1 MTNLYRFSI
10 GFLTGLL
17 VATVV
22 CMWKAKPVAV
32 VGETIQELA
41 GKTQE
46 AQVRTVYVYRDAKK
60 PKGTQPSTE
69 VLTAVKT
76 KDGTATALLDPVG
89 HTSIVLTTDP
99 LPWLA
104 KSREWHGSLY
114 IGAYDQK
121 SVYRATLERSFF
133 QTKRVHWGTVVSAD
147 KGPEDTKL
155 FLGIGFR
162 F

>member
-1 MTNLYRFSI
+1 MELKHSAI
-10 GFLTGLL
+10 GFFIGLF
-17 VATVV
+17 VAAGV
-22 CMWKAKPVAV
+22 CVWKAKPVAT
-32 VGETIQELA
+32 VGEVIPELV
-41 GKTQE
+41 GKPQE

-60 PKGTQPSTE
+60 PKGTLPGTE

-76 KDGTATALLDPVG
+76 KEGTATALLDPVG
-89 HTSIVLTTDP
+89 HTTIVLTTDP

-133 QTKRVHWGTVVSAD
+133 QTKRVHWGLVASAD
-147 KGPEDTKL
+147 KGPEDTRL
-155 FLGIGFR
+155 LIGIGFR

>member
-1 MTNLYRFSI
+1 MRDAAI
-10 GFLTGLL
+10 GFFIGLL
-17 VATVV
+17 LAAGV

-32 VGETIQELA
+32 VGQTIPELV

-60 PKGTQPSTE
+60 PKGTQPGTE

-76 KDGTATALLDPVG
+76 NEGTATALLDPVG

-104 KSREWHGSLY
+104 KSKEWHGSLY

-133 QTKRVHWGTVVSAD
+133 QTKLVHWGLVASAD